1 MEKNDRMDGVVSDEA
16 SDMELGRL
24 TEADLQDLA
33 GLYRQ
38 FWNEDS
44 DLERMRAVFG
54 RLKDNPRY
62 IFLGARR
69 RGRLVGSVMGVLCEE
84 LYGDCKPFMVAEDVV
99 VDKEHRRS
107 GVGTALMRELEKC
120 AMAAECRT
128 MALITEFYREDAAAF
143 YESLGYRAKP
153 YRGFKKRLPAISE

>member
-1 MEKNDRMDGVVSDEA
+1 
-16 SDMELGRL
+16 MELGRL
-24 TEADLQDLA
+24 TESDLEDLA

-38 FWNEDS
+38 FWNEGS

-54 RLKDNPRY
+54 RLKDHPGY
-62 IFLGARR
+62 VFLGARR
-69 RGRLVGSVMGVLCEE
+69 GERLVGSVMGVVCEE

-128 MALITEFYREDAAAF
+128 MLLVTEVYRTDAVGF
-143 YESLGYRAKP
+143 YESLGYRSDP
-153 YRGFKKRLPAISE
+153 YKGFKKRLTAARAIESGSVAQRETKGLTE